1 MAALLRPYLFGGSGP
16 STPFEATP
24 PVLPLGPADGGS
36 ALSQTQRRELEQRAL
51 RLVAKHEAD
60 RGLVA
65 AAGRSESFGKGCS
78 TQQYSP
84 ALAAALLPAQVAEL
98 VSALSILARVSLKST
113 AFLIEIVLEA
123 AKHGTG
129 MGLGLTRRALIT
141 AVGTARAVHAIR
153 GGDNEWSFENGEARS
168 TGG

>member
-1 MAALLRPYLFGGSGP
+1 MQTSLVR
-16 STPFEATP
+16 
-24 PVLPLGPADGGS
+24 LGADFF
-36 ALSQTQRRELEQRAL
+36 L
-51 RLVAKHEAD
+51 
-60 RGLVA
+60 
-65 AAGRSESFGKGCS
+65 
-78 TQQYSP
+78 
-84 ALAAALLPAQVAEL
+84 LAAALLPAQVAEL

-141 AVGTARAVHAIR
+141 AVGTARAVHSIR
-153 GGDNEWSFENGEARS
+153 GGDEWSFENGEARS